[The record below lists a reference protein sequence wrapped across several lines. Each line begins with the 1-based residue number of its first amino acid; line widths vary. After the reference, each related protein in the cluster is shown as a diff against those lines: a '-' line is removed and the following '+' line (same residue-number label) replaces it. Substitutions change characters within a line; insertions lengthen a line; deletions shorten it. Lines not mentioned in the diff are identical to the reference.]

1 MFEKLKLKKVGVS
14 ITLDDELVE
23 KLKEIKEENNILSLS
38 PMINDLLWEWVKK
51 QEEKKNG

>member
-1 MFEKLKLKKVGVS
+1 MFEKLKLRKVAVS
-14 ITLDDELVE
+14 ITLDDELIE

-51 QEEKKNG
+51 QEEKE